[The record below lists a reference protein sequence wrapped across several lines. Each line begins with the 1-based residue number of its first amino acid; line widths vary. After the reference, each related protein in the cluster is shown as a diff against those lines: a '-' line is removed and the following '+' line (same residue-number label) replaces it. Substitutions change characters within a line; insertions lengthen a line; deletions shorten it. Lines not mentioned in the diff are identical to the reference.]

1 MLDAGPRQA
10 TYIAALLRLPGVGR
24 WSAIQIARAFPE
36 ADWLS
41 APETTRVERLGPR
54 PARALADVAATDW
67 LAHTAAAYEMVGD
80 HEARGI
86 RVVAVDEPDYPPLMR
101 LATNPPPLLYVRG
114 STEIL
119 RTADMVAVVGTREPT
134 PSGEVVAG
142 RLAAAMVEAG
152 FAVASGLAKGID
164 TAAHVGTLEAG
175 GKTVA
180 FLGTAIDKIYPAANK
195 HLAARIE
202 RDGGAL
208 VSEYPVGFP
217 TSGRQFVERDRL
229 QAASSIAVMPVQTGR
244 EGGTLHTLRFARELH
259 RAVLAPRP
267 LLAEESHPMY
277 DGIKDL
283 IESGRAVIVE
293 GQADYELIAAYLRS
307 HRDWLLDPD
316 GTPRPPPPN
325 GARSP
330 DGADAQQLGLFGSNP
345 SAGHDRST

>member
-10 TYIAALLRLPGVGR
+10 IYLSALLRLPGIGR

-36 ADWLS
+36 ADWGS
-41 APETTRVERLGPR
+41 ASEATRVERLGSR
-54 PARALADVAATDW
+54 PAKALAGIAATDW
-67 LAHTAAAYEMVGD
+67 LAHTAAAFEMVGA
-80 HEARGI
+80 HEARGF
-86 RVVAVDEPDYPPLMR
+86 RVIAVDEPGYPPLIR

-114 STEIL
+114 STEVL
-119 RTADMVAVVGTREPT
+119 RTTDTVAVIGTREPT
-134 PSGEVVAG
+134 PSGEVVAR

-152 FAVASGLAKGID
+152 FTVVSGLAKGID
-164 TAAHVGTLEAG
+164 TAAHIGSLDAG

-195 HLAARIE
+195 QLAAQIE

-208 VSEYPVGFP
+208 VSEYPIGFP

-229 QAASSIAVMPVQTGR
+229 QAAASIAVIPVQTGR

-267 LLAEESHPMY
+267 LPAEDSHPMY

-283 IESGRAVIVE
+283 IQSGRAVVVE
-293 GQADYELIAAYLRS
+293 GQADYGLVAAYLRAY
-307 HRDWLLDPD
+307 RDWLLDPS
-316 GTPRPPPPN
+316 GNAPPPAPN
-325 GARSP
+325 DDRSAL
-330 DGADAQQLGLFGSNP
+330 GRDAQQLGLFSPTQGP
-345 SAGHDRST
+345 HRDT